1 MNTTTQT
8 AGNTAAD
15 QLDLMPYIN
24 ILIER
29 WWIPLLCAL
38 ACGGLLA
45 YMAYNKPH
53 LYESTARVSIID
65 IEDPGGVSPDDR
77 RASEVLTLVEHG
89 FVMGTTYDNYNEVML
104 ARLRSRK
111 YVERFL
117 EEHNI
122 YRFYYPEMWLD
133 ETSTW
138 QSGFEPDRGAV
149 LTWFRDEIRSI
160 DIDEETQIIA
170 VSMKWHNAQ
179 QARTW
184 ANDYVA
190 TFNAFM
196 RERTLADVER
206 KHAFLQQALRQAE
219 VLEIQQSIYRLIE
232 AQTAVEMLASA
243 RDEYVLEVIDPAA
256 LPYRSFTMSRKKK
269 ATVGALAGLMIGV
282 FLLFAWVFCSSIW
295 RTIAEARAAQARQ
308 TVAITGAEH
317 AN

>member
-1 MNTTTQT
+1 MNTETHVSG
-8 AGNTAAD
+8 ATAAD

-24 ILIER
+24 ILVDR
-29 WWIPLLCAL
+29 WWLPIACAL
-38 ACGGLLA
+38 MCGGVFGYL
-45 YMAYNKPH
+45 AYNKPYQ
-53 LYESTARVSIID
+53 YESTARVSIID

-117 EEHNI
+117 EQHNI

-133 ETSTW
+133 DTSRW
-138 QSGFEPDRGAV
+138 QTGFEPDRGAV

-160 DIDEETQIIA
+160 EIDEETQIIA
-170 VSMKWHNAQ
+170 VSMKWHDAEL
-179 QARTW
+179 ARTW

-196 RERTLADVER
+196 RERTLADVTR

-269 ATVGALAGLMIGV
+269 VVVGAAAGLMIGI
-282 FLLFAWVFCSSIW
+282 FLLFAWVFCSDIW
-295 RTIAEARAAQARQ
+295 RTIARVRAAQNPQ
-308 TVAITGAEH
+308 TVIAGVEH